1 MEVESSWNPH
11 LVFRLT
17 HDITQKKSGVVVEVE
32 KLETVTTCTMDCFL
46 IHQKKQQ
53 RWKYDSDEYEDADE
67 KLLCDFISFV
77 EKKFQL
83 TDVKIFHLKDKNN
96 LNDKESI
103 DIDDADDLVCHLGDA
118 QDAGNNAIYF
128 LIEGRPIARK
138 VSKYQV
144 EVDLTACECDNIVSI
159 KIDKHDFKDETSW
172 NDSWQDLCNE
182 IGTELK
188 DDEWENKYQLISSM
202 NEKQVPMKKLKQFIG
217 IFVNIDANG
226 NNNENIVVSFYVSV

>member
-1 MEVESSWNPH
+1 
-11 LVFRLT
+11 
-17 HDITQKKSGVVVEVE
+17 
-32 KLETVTTCTMDCFL
+32 MDCFL
-46 IHQKKQQ
+46 IHQERRQ
-53 RWKYDSDEYEDADE
+53 RWIYDSKDYEDADE
-67 KLLCDFISFV
+67 KLLSDFISFV

-83 TDVKIFHLKDKNN
+83 IDVKIFYLKDKNN

-103 DIDDADDLVCHLGDA
+103 DIDEADDLVCHLFDA
-118 QDAGNNAIYF
+118 EEAGNNAIYF
-128 LIEGRPIARK
+128 LIEGTSTATTGP
-138 VSKYQV
+138 KYQV
-144 EVDLTACECDNIVSI
+144 TVDLNECQCDHIVSI
-159 KIDKHDFKDETSW
+159 KIDKNDFKDETSW

-182 IGTELK
+182 IGNELK